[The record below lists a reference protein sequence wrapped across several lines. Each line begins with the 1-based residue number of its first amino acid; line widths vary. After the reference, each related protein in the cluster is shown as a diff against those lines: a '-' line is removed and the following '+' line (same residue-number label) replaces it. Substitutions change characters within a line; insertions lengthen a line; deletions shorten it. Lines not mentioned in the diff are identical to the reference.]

1 MSITVEKLEGLERKL
16 VLDLAWSDVEAAVQK
31 KLQATQRRA
40 RVDGFRPGKAPL
52 RMIESMYGAGIRDEV
67 LNEQLRQKFAQ
78 TVSEEGI
85 KLAGLLAFD
94 ALEQQDDEKSFK
106 VAATFEVFPE
116 VKLGDLSGKEIEK
129 VTTEVGEAE
138 VEKTIDILR
147 QQRTRFNR
155 VEREARDG
163 DRVIIDFAG
172 KIDGVPFDGGSSQ
185 NYPFILGQGRMLPE
199 FESGILGMKENDVK
213 EVEVNFP
220 EDYHGAD
227 VAGKT
232 AVFVITLKNV
242 AEAELPPVDEQ
253 FAKSLG
259 IADGDVAK
267 MREEVK
273 KNVQREV
280 SRRVENQTKENV
292 MQALLDVTE
301 IEVPK
306 VLVREEAARL
316 ADDMR
321 QNFANQGMDTK
332 NLDLPADMFNEQAER
347 RVALGLI
354 LAELVSSQKLEPSE
368 EQIKAVV
375 ADFSES
381 YEDPQE
387 VVEWYFADRSRL
399 QGPTSLAVEANVVK
413 YVLEQAKV
421 NEKALAF
428 DEVMGQQ
435 A

>member
-78 TVSEEGI
+78 TVSKEGI

-94 ALEQQDDEKSFK
+94 ALEQQDDEKTFK

-163 DRVIIDFAG
+163 DRVIIDFTG
-172 KIDGVPFDGGSSQ
+172 KIDSVPFDGGSSQ

-332 NLDLPADMFNEQAER
+332 NLDLPTDMFNEQAER

-428 DEVMGQQ
+428 NEVMGQQ

>member
-16 VLDLAWSDVEAAVQK
+16 VLDLAWGDVEAAVQK

-67 LNEQLRQKFAQ
+67 LNEQLRQKFSQ

-94 ALEQQDDEKSFK
+94 ALEQQDDDKLFK

-116 VKLGDLSGKEIEK
+116 VVIGDLSGREVEK
-129 VTTEVGEAE
+129 VVATVGEEE

-155 VEREARDG
+155 VEREAREG

-172 KIDGVPFDGGSSQ
+172 KIGDEPFEGGSSQ
-185 NYPFILGQGRMLPE
+185 NYPFVLGQGRMLPE
-199 FESGILGMKENDVK
+199 FEAGILGMKEGDVK
-213 EVEVNFP
+213 QVEVNFP
-220 EDYHGAD
+220 ADYHGAD

-232 AVFVITLKNV
+232 AVFTITLKNV
-242 AEAELPPVDEQ
+242 AEAVLPEVDAE
-253 FAKSLG
+253 FAKALG

-280 SRRVENQTKENV
+280 TRRVDGQTKENV
-292 MQALLDVTE
+292 MQALLEVTE

-316 ADDMR
+316 ADEMR
-321 QNFANQGMDTK
+321 QNFQNQGMDVK
-332 NLDLPADMFNEQAER
+332 DMQLPEEMFEEQAKR

-354 LAELVSSQKLEPSE
+354 LAELVASKQLEPSD
-368 EQIKAVV
+368 EQVKAVV

-387 VVEWYFADRSRL
+387 VIEWYFADRSRL
-399 QGPTSLAVEANVVK
+399 QGPTSLAVEANVVSH
-413 YVLEQAKV
+413 VLEQAKV
-421 NEKALAF
+421 TEKVLPF

>member
-172 KIDGVPFDGGSSQ
+172 KIDGVPFDGGASQ

-199 FESGILGMKENDVK
+199 FESGILGMKEGDVK
-213 EVEVNFP
+213 EVEVHFP

-232 AVFVITLKNV
+232 AVFVITLNNV

-253 FAKSLG
+253 FAKALG

-280 SRRVENQTKENV
+280 SRRVDNQTKENV

-306 VLVREEAARL
+306 VLVREEAVRL

-421 NEKALAF
+421 NEKTLAF